1 MISIIIPTLNEEKIL
16 AKTLSELK
24 KLTVCDHEIIVTDG
38 KSTDNTISIAKR
50 YADKVVENK
59 SGKRQTI
66 GEGRNMGA
74 NVAVGEFL
82 VFMDAD
88 VEIPQINDF
97 FLKIL
102 DDFNKKEKLVAMSV
116 YFKVFKDQ
124 ATLGDK
130 LFFNTINMVYFIM
143 NNIFGI
149 GAAGGDFQMVRA
161 EAFRKVGGF
170 DIRLAAG
177 EDNELFSRLAKIGRT
192 RIDSGLY
199 VLHTSRRAHS
209 TGWLVLL
216 ATWFGNAMY
225 ARFLHRSMSKEW
237 KVIR

>member
-1 MISIIIPTLNEEKIL
+1 MISIIVPTLNEEKIL

-24 KLTVCDHEIIVTDG
+24 KITVTDYEIIVTDG
-38 KSTDNTISIAKR
+38 KSTDKTISIAKQ
-50 YADKVVENK
+50 YADKVVENT

-74 NVAVGEFL
+74 EVAKGEYL

-88 VEIPQINDF
+88 VEIPNINIF
-97 FLKIL
+97 FLKII
-102 DDFNKKEKLVAMSV
+102 DDFQKSKKMVAMSV

-130 LFFNTINMVYFIM
+130 LFFNTINAVYFVM
-143 NNIFGI
+143 NNVLGI
-149 GAAGGDFQMVRA
+149 GAAGGDFQMVKA
-161 EAFRKVGGF
+161 DAFRKVGGF

-177 EDNELFSRLAKIGRT
+177 EDNELFSRLGKIGRT

-209 TGWLVLL
+209 TGWLMLL

>member
-16 AKTLSELK
+16 AKTLSDLK
-24 KLTVCDHEIIVTDG
+24 KLTVCDYEIIVTDG
-38 KSTDNTISIAKR
+38 KSTDNTIAIAKR
-50 YADKVVENK
+50 YANKVVENK

-74 NVAVGEFL
+74 EVAVGEHL

-88 VEIPQINDF
+88 VEIPNINSF

-102 DDFNKKEKLVAMSV
+102 DDFNKSKKLVAMSV

-124 ATLGDK
+124 ATPGDI
-130 LFFNTINMVYFIM
+130 LFFDTINLVYYVM
-143 NNIFGI
+143 NNILRI

-161 EAFRKVGGF
+161 DAFKKVGGF

-177 EDNELFSRLAKIGRT
+177 EDNELFSRLGKIGRT

-199 VLHTSRRAHS
+199 VLHTSRRAHEI
-209 TGWLVLL
+209 GWMHLL
-216 ATWFGNAMY
+216 AEWFGNAMY

>member
-130 LFFNTINMVYFIM
+130 
-143 NNIFGI
+143 
-149 GAAGGDFQMVRA
+149 
-161 EAFRKVGGF
+161 
-170 DIRLAAG
+170 
-177 EDNELFSRLAKIGRT
+177 
-192 RIDSGLY
+192 
-199 VLHTSRRAHS
+199 
-209 TGWLVLL
+209 
-216 ATWFGNAMY
+216 
-225 ARFLHRSMSKEW
+225 
-237 KVIR
+237 

>member
-24 KLTVCDHEIIVTDG
+24 KITVCDYEIIVTDG
-38 KSTDNTISIAKR
+38 KSTDKTIEIAKR
-50 YADKVVENK
+50 YANKVVENT

-74 NVAVGEFL
+74 EVAQGEYL

-88 VEIPQINDF
+88 VEIPNINNF

-102 DDFNKKEKLVAMSV
+102 DDFQKKKKLVAMSV
-116 YFKVFKDQ
+116 YFRVFKEQ

-130 LFFNTINMVYFIM
+130 LFFNTINAVYFVM
-143 NNIFGI
+143 NNVLGI
-149 GAAGGDFQMVRA
+149 GAAGGDFQMVKT
-161 EAFRKVGGF
+161 ETFKKVGGF

-177 EDNELFSRLAKIGRT
+177 EDNELFSRLAKIGQT

-209 TGWLVLL
+209 TGWLILL

>member
-1 MISIIIPTLNEEKIL
+1 MISIIIPTLNEEKII

-24 KLTVCDHEIIVTDG
+24 KITVVDHEIIVTDG
-38 KSTDNTISIAKR
+38 KSTDNTVVIAKR
-50 YADKVVENK
+50 YTHKVVENI

-74 NVAVGEFL
+74 NVAVGEYL

-88 VEIPQINDF
+88 VEIPNVNDF
-97 FLKIL
+97 FLKII
-102 DDFNKKEKLVAMSV
+102 DDFQKNKKLVAISV

-130 LFFNTINMVYFIM
+130 MFFNTINAVYFVM
-143 NNIFGI
+143 NNIFRI
-149 GAAGGDFQMVRA
+149 GAAGGDFQMIRA
-161 EAFRKVGGF
+161 DAFRRVGGF

-177 EDNELFSRLAKIGRT
+177 EDNELFSRLSRIGRT

-225 ARFLHRSMSKEW
+225 ARFFHRSFSKEW